1 MMYPA
6 RRLPVF
12 SVALVCAIAAG
23 SLAAPNAE
31 AQAIYSH
38 PVQEG
43 DTLASIAERYYGD
56 PTRES
61 VLREA
66 NRMRSDTSPLVPG
79 SWLLIPTVAYY
90 QVHSGD
96 TWKSMAQTLYGSE
109 DRATILIEAND
120 ASRRKEP
127 DQGTELLVPY
137 PLRHVVAPG
146 ETLARIAAL
155 YMEDDPQGLKRLRR
169 FNPGA
174 RIERGRV
181 VLVPLANLRL
191 VGEGRSE
198 ARDAFEQAA
207 GGGASRQV
215 QQEVEALMPELIK
228 QVQLGKFEEAVA
240 LANRML
246 GMRRLTSSQTVTIQK
261 ELAVAYVALERLDLA
276 EASFRTA
283 LALQPNLELD
293 SVRTSPRVLE
303 AFNRSKQ
310 PLTP

>member
-1 MMYPA
+1 MS
-6 RRLPVF
+6 RRTFRALA
-12 SVALVCAIAAG
+12 ALVCALGALFVSAPAA
-23 SLAAPNAE
+23 

-38 PVQEG
+38 PIQAG

-56 PTRES
+56 PTREL

-66 NRMRSDTSPLVPG
+66 NRMRSEDAPLVAG
-79 SWLLIPTVAYY
+79 SWLLIPAATYY
-90 QVHSGD
+90 QVQSGD
-96 TWKSMAQTLYGSE
+96 TWKSIAAALYGSE
-109 DRATILIEAND
+109 DRASALIDAND
-120 ASRRKEP
+120 ASRRREP
-127 DQGTELLVPY
+127 DPGTELLVPY

-146 ETLARIAAL
+146 ETLAKIAAL
-155 YMEDDPQGLKRLRR
+155 YLGDDPQGLKRLRR

-174 RIERGRV
+174 RVERGRV
-181 VLVPLANLRL
+181 VLVPLAGLRL
-191 VGEGRSE
+191 VGEGRAD

-207 GGGASRQV
+207 GAGASRAV
-215 QQEVEALMPELIK
+215 QQEIETLMPQLI
-228 QVQLGKFEEAVA
+228 QLGQLGKFEEAVA

-261 ELAVAYVALERLDLA
+261 ELAVAYVALERSDLA

-283 LALQPNLELD
+283 LSLQPNLELD

>member
-1 MMYPA
+1 MMFLSM
-6 RRLPVF
+6 RSSL
-12 SVALVCAIAAG
+12 L
-23 SLAAPNAE
+23 LAALAFAAWAGTFGVSTVR
-31 AQAIYSH
+31 AQAIFSH

-43 DTLASIAERYYGD
+43 DTLASIAERYYGE
-56 PTRES
+56 PTHEV

-66 NRMRSDTSPLVPG
+66 NRMRSETSPLVPG

-90 QVHSGD
+90 EVASGD
-96 TWKSMAQTLYGSE
+96 TWKSIALSLFGSE
-109 DRATILIEAND
+109 DRAAILIEAND
-120 ASRRKEP
+120 GSRRREP
-127 DQGTELLVPY
+127 DEGTELLVPY

-146 ETLARIAAL
+146 ETLARIAEL

-181 VLVPLANLRL
+181 VLVPLVDLRL

-310 PLTP
+310 PLAP